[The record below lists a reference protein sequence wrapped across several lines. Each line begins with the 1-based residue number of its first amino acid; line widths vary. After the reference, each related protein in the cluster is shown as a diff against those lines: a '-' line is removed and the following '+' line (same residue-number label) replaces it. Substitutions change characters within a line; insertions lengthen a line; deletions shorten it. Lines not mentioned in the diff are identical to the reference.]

1 MKIEVRKLGN
11 VNVIDMSGKM
21 VIGKGDKLLGET
33 MKQLLAA
40 GEKYFVL
47 NMQGVPFL
55 DSGGIGEVVACYKR
69 VKEIGGAVKLEKLSG
84 KAHDL
89 FTMTALNRVFEI
101 YDNEQEALGSFA
113 G

>member
-1 MKIEVRKLGN
+1 
-11 VNVIDMSGKM
+11 M
-21 VIGKGDKLLGET
+21 VIGQGDKLLADKVRE
-33 MKQLLAA
+33 LLKA
-40 GEKYFVL
+40 GEKFFIL
-47 NMQGVPFL
+47 NMEGVPWL

-69 VKEIGGAVKLEKLSG
+69 VKEKEGLIKLEKLSG

-101 YDNEQEALGSFA
+101 FDNEQDALGSFT